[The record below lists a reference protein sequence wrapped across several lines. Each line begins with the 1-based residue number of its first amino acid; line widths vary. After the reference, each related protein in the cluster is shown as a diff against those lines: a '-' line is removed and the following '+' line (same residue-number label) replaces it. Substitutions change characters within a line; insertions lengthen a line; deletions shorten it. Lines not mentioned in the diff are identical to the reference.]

1 VTVWVVVPKLV
12 MMIPCVSVTPTGT
25 SAGPVSSGSS
35 METTRACGISPS
47 WVPSPLSGTL
57 TLGEIAERVVNDN
70 VPSAVP
76 GAIGRKVTAA
86 VSSSPFD
93 SVTGNVTATGVWLLR
108 PVSVTWPTLNSLV
121 GTGLSE
127 APVVTVTPVNVTE
140 PWAVTETCLVTRV
153 LTLVGAK
160 ATASPTAAAFGAGK
174 PNPST
179 WSSLVPM

>member
-1 VTVWVVVPKLV
+1 MLRPGLILLPTAGGPAAGSGGGGGMTEVTVWVVVPKLV

-76 GAIGRKVTAA
+76 GAIGREVSAGG
-86 VSSSPFD
+86 SSSPFD
-93 SVTGNVTATGVWLLR
+93 SVTGNVTAAGGWPLR
-108 PVSVTWPTLNSLV
+108 PGPGAWPPL
-121 GTGLSE
+121 
-127 APVVTVTPVNVTE
+127 
-140 PWAVTETCLVTRV
+140 
-153 LTLVGAK
+153 
-160 ATASPTAAAFGAGK
+160 
-174 PNPST
+174 
-179 WSSLVPM
+179 